1 LVLIKLSDCG
11 SDRGHSQNWT
21 ERSENYHIREAG
33 DLVLISAA
41 FQARAKIFW
50 IIL

>member
-1 LVLIKLSDCG
+1 MLMELFDCG

-21 ERSENYHIREAG
+21 QRSENYHIREAG

-41 FQARAKIFW
+41 FQAHAKIFW
-50 IIL
+50 TIL